1 MAVGSFVMLA
11 FAASWNCGVRLCE
24 AGIVLGDHNPAMSSV
39 NRVKVRSDGRYAP
52 TALVVAAPCV

>member
-1 MAVGSFVMLA
+1 MLA